1 MRQRGGG
8 VTSSERICHG
18 ESALAG
24 RPIGLEHLHL
34 LRSDVLI
41 SPDMQLRCLT
51 RTNLFRS
58 ELHDPLA
65 TVGANVDNFAL
76 QCHPNQAETREKCK
90 RTETEIR
97 QRMRINIKSN
107 QCCIAFQG
115 GKFNNF
121 CPEAR
126 SI

>member
-1 MRQRGGG
+1 MRKNKLHVSTYSTITFTLRFVNLFVEVNRVCG
-8 VTSSERICHG
+8 VASSERICHG

-76 QCHPNQAETREKCK
+76 QCRPNQAETREKCK
-90 RTETEIR
+90 
-97 QRMRINIKSN
+97 
-107 QCCIAFQG
+107 
-115 GKFNNF
+115 
-121 CPEAR
+121 
-126 SI
+126 

>member
-1 MRQRGGG
+1 MRQRGGGSGGGGSGGG

-18 ESALAG
+18 ESAPAC

-76 QCHPNQAETREKCK
+76 QCHPNQAETREKYK
-90 RTETEIR
+90 GTETEIR
-97 QRMRINIKSN
+97 RECESILNQIK
-107 QCCIAFQG
+107 AVLHF
-115 GKFNNF
+115 
-121 CPEAR
+121 
-126 SI
+126 

>member
-1 MRQRGGG
+1 MFENKLHVCTYSSIRFTLRFVNLFVEVSRVCG

-18 ESALAG
+18 ESAPAC

-51 RTNLFRS
+51 PTNLFRS

-65 TVGANVDNFAL
+65 TVGASADNFAL
-76 QCHPNQAETREKCK
+76 QCRPNQAEIREKCK
-90 RTETEIR
+90 
-97 QRMRINIKSN
+97 
-107 QCCIAFQG
+107 
-115 GKFNNF
+115 
-121 CPEAR
+121 
-126 SI
+126 

>member
-1 MRQRGGG
+1 MAAAQWQWVGGGGGGGG

-18 ESALAG
+18 ESAPAR

-34 LRSDVLI
+34 PRSDVLI

-76 QCHPNQAETREKCK
+76 QRHPNQAETREKCK
-90 RTETEIR
+90 
-97 QRMRINIKSN
+97 
-107 QCCIAFQG
+107 
-115 GKFNNF
+115 
-121 CPEAR
+121 
-126 SI
+126 